1 MSLFKNFGLSGQSK
15 QDVENINGN
24 NHLFRVELNNGS
36 TKVRLK
42 FAAID
47 ELIIV
52 DDLRYFYCYGKM
64 TFNYNNDPLESCV
77 TFGNSEPGS
86 NNQLIKPY
94 TFRGDGRDILE
105 VEIMPQMKD
114 SDCLEASISETDRE
128 KYCIKHIFSIYHYE
142 DMTDGS
148 GFKRRTLYF
157 WDRDF
162 QYLNNIQLDF
172 STDKLIRTRERETI
186 NVNSAEVNIKQSTQ
200 NNSIYTG
207 DAIKGILTYALKEQ
221 YGIPIKFGKWDTGG
235 SKINYTSPAQYK
247 AVDDL
252 DFLITY
258 HVSDD
263 QNGNLPAIL
272 KKQRYT
278 EKYQLIP
285 INKFYDE
292 AEQTSSS
299 IFGDLFGKTE
309 DFFLGKLNTGES
321 CTFNGSKIATEYTVV
336 DNYNF
341 TKISPREL
349 QEYFTTYAV
358 HTNDPRGNFRTDIQP
373 NNYQKIKELYDKV
386 FVKNTISGNSRTPG
400 SPVTNVPDNLIR
412 EQHKNTRHV
421 FVPYALEEKQRKSFG
436 INRTMLNLFFK
447 NTGVTFTARGN
458 TARQAGKLI
467 SMNRRNSD
475 IQPTHDSNITGN
487 YLITYIRHEFKG
499 GTYMNIIQATKPY
512 TTKDPE
518 FAKLA

>member
-1 MSLFKNFGLSGQSK
+1 MSLFSNFGLGGQSK
-15 QDVENINGN
+15 QDVESINGN
-24 NHLFRVELNNGS
+24 NHLFKVELNNGVA
-36 TKVRLK
+36 KVKLK

-64 TFNYNNDPLESCV
+64 TFNYNNDALEAFE
-77 TFGNSEPGS
+77 TFGSDEPGTNS
-86 NNQLIKPY
+86 QLITPY
-94 TFRGDGRDILE
+94 IFRGDGRDILE

-114 SDCLEASISETDRE
+114 SDCLDMGDSESDRE
-128 KYCIKHIFSIYHYE
+128 KYCIKHTFSIYHYN
-142 DMTDGS
+142 DSTDGK

-162 QYLNNIQLDF
+162 QYLNDIQLNF
-172 STDKLIRTRERETI
+172 STDTLVRSRERETI
-186 NVNSAEVNIKQSTQ
+186 NINSAEVDIKQSTQ

-207 DAIKGILTYALKEQ
+207 DAIKGILEYALKEQ
-221 YGIPIKFGKWDTGG
+221 YGLPVEFGKWDVGA
-235 SKINYTSPAQYK
+235 SKICYTSVAQYR
-247 AVDDL
+247 AIDDL
-252 DFLITY
+252 DFLTAY

-263 QNGNLPAIL
+263 SNSNLPAIL

-278 EKYQLIP
+278 DKYQLIP

-292 AEQTSSS
+292 AEQSSSS

-309 DFFLGKLNTGES
+309 DFFMGKLNTGNL
-321 CTFNGSKIATEYTVV
+321 CTFNGTKIATEYTVV

-341 TKISPREL
+341 SKISPKEL

-358 HTNDPRGNFRTDIQP
+358 HTNDPRGNFRTDIRP
-373 NNYQKIKELYDKV
+373 NNYQEIKELYDTV
-386 FVKNTISGNSRTPG
+386 FVQTAGSGNSRTPG
-400 SPVTNVPDNLIR
+400 APVTNIPDNTIR
-412 EQHKNTRHV
+412 ELHKNAKHV
-421 FVPYALEEKQRKSFG
+421 FVPHALDEKQRKAFG
-436 INRTMLNLFFK
+436 INRTMRNLFFK
-447 NTGVTFTARGN
+447 NTSITFTARGN

>member
-1 MSLFKNFGLSGQSK
+1 MSLFSNFGLGGQSK

-24 NHLFRVELNNGS
+24 NHEFKVELNNG
-36 TKVRLK
+36 TAKVRLK

-47 ELIIV
+47 ELIII

-64 TFNYNNDPLESCV
+64 SFGYNNDALEAFE
-77 TFGNSEPGS
+77 TFGNDEPGS
-86 NNQLIKPY
+86 NTQVVEPF

-105 VEIMPQMKD
+105 VEIMPQMED
-114 SDCLEASISETDRE
+114 SDCLDMSLSDSDKK
-128 KYCIKHIFSIYHYE
+128 KYCIKHTFSIYHYE
-142 DMTDGS
+142 DKSDGA
-148 GFKRRTLYF
+148 GEKRRTLYF

-172 STDKLIRTRERETI
+172 STNKLVKSRQREAI
-186 NVNSAEVNIKQSTQ
+186 NVNSAEVSINGSTQ
-200 NNSIYTG
+200 NNSVFTG
-207 DAIKGILTYALKEQ
+207 DAIKGILEYALKEQ
-221 YGIPIKFGKWDTGG
+221 YGLPVKFGKWDNGA

-247 AVDDL
+247 AIDDL
-252 DFLITY
+252 DFLVTY

-263 QNGNLPAIL
+263 SNSNLPALL
-272 KKQRYT
+272 KKERYT
-278 EKYQLIP
+278 DKYQLIP

-309 DFFLGKLNTGES
+309 DFFLGKLNTGNS
-321 CTFNGSKIATEYTVV
+321 SIVGNGKIPTDYTVV

-341 TKISPREL
+341 TKISSKEL

-373 NNYQKIKELYDKV
+373 NNYEKIKELYNKV
-386 FVKNTISGNSRTPG
+386 FVKTAGAGNSRTTG
-400 SPVTNVPDNLIR
+400 TPVSNLPNNLIR
-412 EQHKNTRHV
+412 EQHKNTKHV

-447 NTGVTFTARGN
+447 NTCITFTARGN
-458 TARQAGKLI
+458 TARQSGKLI

-512 TTKDPE
+512 TTKDPK